1 MDGVPSVDPDFI
13 ELRVRAE
20 FLELC
25 GDSETAEKLRLRSL
39 EVAREVDLTC
49 YSYQLMWRN
58 LVDQAIDLLER
69 AALRFPDSWNA
80 WDTLG
85 EAYAQRG
92 DVQHAIE
99 SYAKA
104 LVLVDDEG
112 QRGRIERGLRDLI
125 ALGAMS

>member
-49 YSYQLMWRN
+49 YSYQRN
-58 LVDQAIDLLER
+58 RDR
-69 AALRFPDSWNA
+69 
-80 WDTLG
+80 
-85 EAYAQRG
+85 RG
-92 DVQHAIE
+92 P
-99 SYAKA
+99 
-104 LVLVDDEG
+104 
-112 QRGRIERGLRDLI
+112 GLN
-125 ALGAMS
+125 

>member
-1 MDGVPSVDPDFI
+1 MDGVQSVDPDFI

-69 AALRFPDSWNA
+69 AAFRFPDSWNA
-80 WDTLG
+80 WDTLA

-92 DVQHAIE
+92 DVQRAIE
-99 SYAKA
+99 SYGKA

-112 QRGRIERGLRDLI
+112 QRGRIERGLRDLS